1 MKKIPTLL
9 LTSVMLLGLPA
20 AVLGQDD
27 HAGHNHATPAVNA
40 AAAQPSAEPAPER
53 GPMVWSEPD
62 FAAIAEMMVGSWQ
75 TTRPVGQ
82 ADDPTQTSS
91 VVMSIAPAN
100 LTELPDALYIETAR
114 SDSIDKPYRSAFLQ
128 FYRRQGEIRLR
139 TLEVRAPGASVN
151 NLLIG
156 LWAAPEFIPD
166 IPRDAMIAT
175 LDLEFTKVGDAWVGQ
190 TLYPYP
196 TAVGG
201 AVEMTSEMR
210 IEEGSIQTADRGI
223 AADGSVAWGA
233 STGDHYAF
241 APIDAPFAVDRRDN
255 GLVVITLR
263 DNTESDPIAKGDRVA
278 FQYSGWLT
286 NGRLFDTSRRQGKQ
300 PYSYAVAP
308 GSSIAGWMMAT
319 EGMSQGDWLKFI
331 VPAEL
336 GYGERSAARGA
347 IPANSTL
354 VFEAELISVQPGVA
368 QPKFIAKPADG
379 GDGHEGHDH

>member
-1 MKKIPTLL
+1 MKKTHSLALAGLL
-9 LTSVMLLGLPA
+9 FLGLPVA
-20 AVLGQDD
+20 AFAQDD
-27 HAGHNHATPAVNA
+27 AP
-40 AAAQPSAEPAPER
+40 AAAQPTAELEGMTWSDPA
-53 GPMVWSEPD
+53 
-62 FAAIAEMMVGSWQ
+62 FAEIAEMMIGSWQ
-75 TTRPVGQ
+75 TTAPVAQ
-82 ADDPTQTSS
+82 ADDPTQASA
-91 VVMSIAPAN
+91 VVMSIAPAKMS
-100 LTELPDALYIETAR
+100 ELPDALYIETAR

-128 FYRRQGEIRLR
+128 FYRRQGAIRMR
-139 TLEVRAPGASVN
+139 TLEVRAPGAPIN

-156 LWAAPEFIPD
+156 LWAAPEFIPA

-190 TLYPYP
+190 TPYPYP

-210 IEEGSIQTADRGI
+210 IEEGGIQTADRGI

-233 STGDHYAF
+233 SAGDNYTF
-241 APIDAPFAVDRRDN
+241 APIDSPFAVDRRDN

-263 DNTESDPIAKGDRVA
+263 DNTESDPFSQGDRVA

-319 EGMSQGDWLKFI
+319 EGMSQGDWRKFI
-331 VPAEL
+331 VPSAL

-354 VFEAELISVQPGVA
+354 VFEAELVSVRAGD
-368 QPKFIAKPADG
+368 QPKLKTVPAG
-379 GDGHEGHDH
+379 E